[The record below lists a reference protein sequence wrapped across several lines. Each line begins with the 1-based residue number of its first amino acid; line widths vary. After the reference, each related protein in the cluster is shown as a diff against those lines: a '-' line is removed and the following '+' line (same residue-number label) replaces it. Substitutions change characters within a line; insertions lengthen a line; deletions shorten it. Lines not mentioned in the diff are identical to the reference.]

1 MIFHLESLQE
11 ACNITSVNTSLVS
24 KNAYETMPERE
35 REREKTFAD
44 VFY

>member
-1 MIFHLESLQE
+1 MMIFHLESLQE
-11 ACNITSVNTSLVS
+11 ACNITSANTSLVS

-35 REREKTFAD
+35 VKTFAD